1 MHGRL
6 NVCQEALERKRAGE
20 HLHVIARH
28 YQVSRSTI
36 FMLCLTGF
44 RTLPRAY
51 PISRTMNGPK
61 AIDDMAPPS
70 LPALRG
76 VSLHRS

>member
-36 FMLCLTGF
+36 FMLWLSDLASGI
-44 RTLPRAY
+44 PRIPHPERPQGHRRHGARLAY
-51 PISRTMNGPK
+51 R
-61 AIDDMAPPS
+61 
-70 LPALRG
+70 R
-76 VSLHRS
+76 